1 MTVETVKR
9 KLKSVRYLKVRLMAL
24 QQRINELA
32 EEIDEVSAVDYSKEK
47 VKSSGGNS
55 VEERY
60 IRRIDR
66 LKDLQSEYDSI
77 FNDLCAVEDEL
88 GERMKRLNPSEYKII
103 YERYIHGVH
112 PVSIRSMAHKLGRGY
127 SEDMV
132 KKAQQRAFKK
142 MSDEPPPT

>member
-1 MTVETVKR
+1 MTVETVKK

-24 QQRINELA
+24 QQRINELE

-47 VKSSGGNS
+47 IKSSNVNS
-55 VEERY
+55 VENRY

-66 LKDLQSEYDSI
+66 LKDLQDEYDSI

-88 GERMKRLNPSEYKII
+88 GERMKRLNPSEFKII

-112 PVSIRSMAHKLGRGY
+112 PVSIRSIVHKLGSGY

-142 MSDEPPPT
+142 MSDEERTL

>member
-88 GERMKRLNPSEYKII
+88 GERMKRLNPTEYEVISL
-103 YERYIHGVH
+103 RYIKGLYPMPIKRV
-112 PVSIRSMAHKLGRGY
+112 ADKLGY
-127 SEDMV
+127 TYESIQ
-132 KKAQQRAFKK
+132 KIQQRAFKK
-142 MSDEPPPT
+142 MIE